1 MYICDTMK
9 TFNNILQS
17 FSLSCLLAGALLIV
31 GAFEAR
37 ANMRLLPDD
46 NKDKVNKKTE
56 NRITLTAMPKAKF
69 GLDAGYR
76 YSGNLNSE
84 FRLSNNSSLNF
95 KSVLT
100 YKKGNVTYVLPYSF
114 KMEQPNGMNYHRLQI
129 VLPLK

>member
-1 MYICDTMK
+1 MK
-9 TFNNILQS
+9 NFNKILQS
-17 FSLSCLLAGALLIV
+17 FSLSCLLAGALLV
-31 GAFEAR
+31 AGAFEAR
-37 ANMRLLPDD
+37 ANTSLLPDD
-46 NKDKVNKKTE
+46 NKDKINKKTE
-56 NRITLTAMPKAKF
+56 QRITLSAMPKSNL

-76 YSGNLNSE
+76 YNGSFNSE
-84 FRLSNNSSLNF
+84 FKLTSTASLNF